1 MAHWLL
7 RERMA
12 EYTEDG
18 RERQERIQKE
28 QHRPEQN
35 KGNRPGAPKTDVG
48 TRHDEPRGRESSGK

>member
-12 EYTEDG
+12 EHTEDG
-18 RERQERIQKE
+18 RERQERIKKE

-35 KGNRPGAPKTDVG
+35 KGYGPGAPKTDVG
-48 TRHDEPRGRESSGK
+48 TRRDEPHGRESSGK

>member
-12 EYTEDG
+12 EHTEDG
-18 RERQERIQKE
+18 RERQERIKKE

-35 KGNRPGAPKTDVG
+35 KAYDET
-48 TRHDEPRGRESSGK
+48 TREEAGQRREETEHQRHTND